1 MKKPLFFAL
10 FILLATTSYAQKVVE
25 FMGFPIDGT
34 KAEMFS
40 KLKENGF
47 RETDAP
53 NILEGLFE
61 GLPVEVV
68 VLDNSRDK
76 VYEMDLRHEMGSDE
90 ALAIKRYNSLL
101 FKFRNDP
108 KYNDSYSELIPEGEP
123 IGEKLRSESHLYSA
137 CFTQVGTN
145 GYARVELLKSHNWKD
160 DEKYKMATFVIA
172 MKFVNAVN
180 SPNG

>member
-1 MKKPLFFAL
+1 MNKPLFFAL

-25 FMGFPIDGT
+25 FMGIPIDGT
-34 KAEMFS
+34 EAEMLS
-40 KLKENGF
+40 KLKEKGF

-61 GLPVEVV
+61 DLPVEVV

-101 FKFRNDP
+101 LNFRNDP

-123 IGEKLRSESHLYSA
+123 IGEKLRLDTHLYSA
-137 CFTQVGTN
+137 CFSQVGTN
-145 GYARVELLKSHNWKD
+145 GYVSVELLKSHNWKD